1 MKTSDLH
8 LQQLLKKIRENEGLT
23 QVEFAARC
31 GYSSDKNVSDLEN
44 GFRPT
49 TLKTLRKVADTF
61 GYNIEV
67 SIFKENPQI
76 S

>member
-1 MKTSDLH
+1 MGNSLKLGDL
-8 LQQLLKKIRENEGLT
+8 LRQIRKEKGMTQQ
-23 QVEFAARC
+23 EFSVRC
-31 GYSSDKNVSDLEN
+31 GFANSKQVSNLEN